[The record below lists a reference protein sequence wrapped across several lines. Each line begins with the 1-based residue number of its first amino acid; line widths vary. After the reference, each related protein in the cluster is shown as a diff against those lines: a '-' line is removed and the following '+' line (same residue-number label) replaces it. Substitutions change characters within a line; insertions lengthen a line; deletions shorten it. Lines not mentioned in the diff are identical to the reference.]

1 MARPA
6 KSVSMQSDST
16 RIANAEKRARQEA
29 EDEMRGASDKL
40 HPPENFPERR
50 KQIFRETVG
59 ELSERGILG
68 NLDYYVLVKF
78 ATAVDMMERIDEIIE
93 ADMEEIEN
101 AKLRNAREMYS
112 RDFFKCCTE
121 LCLSPASRAKSAIV
135 RAENEK
141 KPPSVFDI
149 IGADDEDK
157 D

>member
-6 KSVSMQSDST
+6 KPVSMQSDGT
-16 RIANAEKRARQEA
+16 RIANDEKRARQEA
-29 EDEMRGASDKL
+29 EEEMRGASDKL
-40 HPPENFPERR
+40 HPPKSFPERR
-50 KQIFRETVG
+50 KQIFRETVE
-59 ELSERGILG
+59 ELSERGMLG
-68 NLDYYVLVKF
+68 NLDHYVLVKF
-78 ATAVDMMERIDEIIE
+78 STAVDMLERIDGIIE

-121 LCLSPASRAKSAIV
+121 LGMSPASRAKSAIA
-135 RAENEK
+135 RAENTK